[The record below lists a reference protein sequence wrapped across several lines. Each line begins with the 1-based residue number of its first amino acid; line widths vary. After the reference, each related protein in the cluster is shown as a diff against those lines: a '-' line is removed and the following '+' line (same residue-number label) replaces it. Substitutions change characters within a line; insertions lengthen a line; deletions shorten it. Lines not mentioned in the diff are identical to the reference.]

1 MRRNP
6 PPMDERQAATRRPAA
21 VRTAVL
27 LGAIALAIY
36 VGFILSGMLG
46 R

>member
-1 MRRNP
+1 
-6 PPMDERQAATRRPAA
+6 MDPRQADARRPAA

-27 LGAIALAIY
+27 VGAIALAIY
-36 VGFILSGMLG
+36 VGFILMGVLG